1 MIKGKGKR
9 FVAMLLAAIMI
20 LGALPMSAFAAPA
33 SDIPSE
39 MLDNKYLDALG
50 LYRLQGTGA
59 KR

>member
-39 MLDNKYLDALG
+39 MLDNKYLDALA
-50 LYRLQGTGA
+50 YTLQGTGA